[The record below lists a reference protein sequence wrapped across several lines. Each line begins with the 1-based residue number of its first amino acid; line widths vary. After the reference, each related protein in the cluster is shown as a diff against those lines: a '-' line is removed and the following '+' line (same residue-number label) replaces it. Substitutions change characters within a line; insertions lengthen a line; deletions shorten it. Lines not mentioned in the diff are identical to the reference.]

1 MEIIDYTP
9 ELAHH
14 FDKINRAW
22 IEKYFTV
29 EPIDDDVLTHPEERI
44 IRPGGG
50 ILFAK
55 IKNEIVGTVALMKHT
70 DDTIELTKMGVYE
83 HARDKGIG
91 KVLLQAAIEKARQMG
106 FSKLILYSNRKLEN
120 AIHLYRK
127 FGFTEFTEQDTHY
140 ARCDIMMEMRLRD

>member
-1 MEIIDYTP
+1 MEIIDYSP

-14 FDKINRAW
+14 FDAINRDW
-22 IEKYFTV
+22 IMKYFTL

-44 IRPGGG
+44 INPGGA

-55 IKNEIVGTVALMKHT
+55 LHDKIVGTVALMKHS
-70 DDTIELTKMGVYE
+70 DETIELTKMGVYE
-83 HARDKGIG
+83 SARDKGIG

-106 FSKLILYSNRKLEN
+106 FAKLILYSNRKLEN

-140 ARCDIMMEMRLRD
+140 ARCDIMMEMPLRK